1 MASSAP
7 VSLRYPLRKI
17 ESADDYLEVRVVAY
31 APPDFSETI
40 DANNLNVVS
49 SSDTLKSSGNLCAA
63 KIFFKLLAKVEWT
76 RATGGY
82 IWGKNEYDEDAERE
96 SFTTSSCRTKEC
108 YGPIGE
114 AHKKELRRIRG
125 F

>member
-63 KIFFKLLAKVEWT
+63 KIFFKLLSMISSSTK
-76 RATGGY
+76 
-82 IWGKNEYDEDAERE
+82 YDN
-96 SFTTSSCRTKEC
+96 KQN
-108 YGPIGE
+108 
-114 AHKKELRRIRG
+114 
-125 F
+125 